1 MSDKNFEE
9 KLKKHWREEADS
21 IPVPD
26 SLHPAKIE
34 EMIDKK
40 MNVPKKRTHKKL
52 YAGSTAAAA
61 CLALLIAGTAYY
73 FNTGRQSEKGT
84 PVANSQQTTSDRHEF
99 VGNTSYSE
107 IYDLIQKY
115 HDEQSMSDIAAK
127 DSASTG
133 AKSSTAAEDTTA
145 TPNYSETDLQVK
157 DVMEGDIVKTDG
169 SYIYAL
175 ENDNDSTKIR
185 IYSVDGKTT
194 ELIKQF
200 SMEEKWAKEMYLENG
215 RLIILSSNSADAT
228 ATCGVIDDTEVAK
241 QTTYVDI
248 YDVSSPQNAKKL
260 NTLTQSG
267 SYQTSRFTNG
277 YLYTFSSYRIVKKCK
292 NKENVS
298 DYVPAINGKAIKENK
313 IQKILN
319 DAQNNYIVMTS
330 VNPAKPDDFSDTAA
344 VLSDYTMYYMSTSH
358 LYLANAI
365 YEQFLWHSSTKTA
378 ISKFEYKNG
387 VFSYQTTKKVTGEIG
402 DSYYMYEYKDN
413 FAFVYTRWK
422 DQTSTNGICIL
433 DKNMNTLG
441 KIDNLGNDETIY
453 ASYYIGSMAYFVT
466 YRQTDPVFAVDI
478 SNPKKPVV
486 NAKLKLLGFSS
497 YLHSFGEKNLIGV
510 GMAGGD
516 DDKVKISLFALGENG
531 SVTEQTKL
539 LLPKYSETEAGS
551 NHKSVFIDEEKKL
564 IGFATI
570 ADTTLRY
577 KLYHFDGTS
586 FKQVLNVPIKEMSN
600 TRGIRIGN
608 YFYIVDNAKKIHAYN
623 MQTWK

>member
-40 MNVPKKRTHKKL
+40 MEVPKKRTHKKL
-52 YAGSTAAAA
+52 YGGITAAAA
-61 CLALLIAGTAYY
+61 CLALLIAGTTYY

-107 IYDLIQKY
+107 IYNLIQKY

-127 DSASTG
+127 DSAATG
-133 AKSSTAAEDTTA
+133 ARSSIASEDTTA
-145 TPNYSETDLQVK
+145 TPDYSETDHQVK

-169 SYIYAL
+169 SYLYAL
-175 ENDNDSTKIR
+175 ENDDDSSKIR

-200 SMEEKWAKEMYLENG
+200 SMKEKWAEEMYLEND

-228 ATCGVIDDTEVAK
+228 ATCGVIDDTEAAK

-267 SYQTSRFTNG
+267 RYQTSRFTNG
-277 YLYTFSSYRIVKKCK
+277 YLYTFSSYCIVKKCK
-292 NKENVS
+292 SKKNVS

-344 VLSDYTMYYMSTSH
+344 VLSDYTTYYMSTSH

-378 ISKFEYKNG
+378 ISKFEYKDG
-387 VFSYQTTKKVTGEIG
+387 VFSYRTTKKVAGQIN
-402 DSYYMYEYKDN
+402 DSYYMHEYKDN
-413 FAFVYTRWK
+413 FAFVYTDWN

-486 NAKLKLLGFSS
+486 KAKLKLPGFSS
-497 YLHSFGEKNLIGV
+497 YLHSFGENQLIGV

-564 IGFATI
+564 VGFAMI

-577 KLYHFDGTS
+577 KLYHFDGTD
-586 FKQVLNVPIKEMSN
+586 FKQVLNVPVKEMSN
-600 TRGIRIGN
+600 TRGVRIGN
-608 YFYIVDNAKKIHAYN
+608 YFYIVDNAKKIHVYD
-623 MQTWK
+623 MQTWR